1 MPPTTRRS
9 TAAAAAAA
17 AADPGSVVLEAP
29 PFSGTFARL
38 CSHGDGSCFFHSIA
52 LALNWRGCRDQAH
65 APRVRT
71 GRELRSRVVTRENWD
86 AYSARVGLEDF
97 GDETELDGF
106 RAACDF
112 RRPADNATWALTAH
126 TLKLRVVVLVRPG
139 EMYDSKELVP
149 EDAPIALVAWIGRNH
164 FEPIVS
170 LAARGEGPPL
180 PSVLRV
186 LRALSDS
193 EEEEEGEGVE
203 AVVQPSLQGYV
214 GLLCSNDRLVGRLL
228 ALSRGSE

>member
-9 TAAAAAAA
+9 TAAAAAA

-97 GDETELDGF
+97 GEETELDGF

-170 LAARGEGPPL
+170 LFERRIPVSEPAILRSLVALRLDGSDERRATEFSGGEMAPL
-180 PSVLRV
+180 MSGDGR
-186 LRALSDS
+186 
-193 EEEEEGEGVE
+193 
-203 AVVQPSLQGYV
+203 V
-214 GLLCSNDRLVGRLL
+214 GLLHPKDEIVTAVL
-228 ALSRGSE
+228 ALAR